1 MLSED
6 IKRLEENYDKAI
18 ERIQYLESEINKL
31 ERWKQEALNVISMVI
46 PVKIYTHKERKNTTV
61 KFRDGSQQTVKRK
74 SNEKDCVETALAYCL
89 LHQILSTKD
98 LKKLI
103 KEREEH

>member
-31 ERWKQEALNVISMVI
+31 ERWKQEALNVISMAI
-46 PVKIYTHKERKNTTV
+46 PVKIYTHKERK
-61 KFRDGSQQTVKRK
+61 KQ
-74 SNEKDCVETALAYCL
+74 
-89 LHQILSTKD
+89 
-98 LKKLI
+98 
-103 KEREEH
+103 KEAII